1 MLINEVIQKVNESY
15 YEDLIVAIQDEL
27 SKGEVQQNG
36 EMDTEELQM
45 RLSQLNFDLDIE
57 DLIKAVEDSGFAS
70 SQDKDVIKLKGE
82 LPADINTDVE
92 DPSDRVGDLAGNQA
106 MKDIKA
112 EL

>member
-1 MLINEVIQKVNESY
+1 MLINEVIQSLTESY
-15 YEDLIVAIQDEL
+15 YEDLMVAIQDILTNLPEEQD
-27 SKGEVQQNG
+27 SIP
-36 EMDTEELQM
+36 TEELRY
-45 RLSQLNFDLDIE
+45 RLSELGFDESIE
-57 DLIKAVEDSGFAS
+57 RLIRAVEESGFAS
-70 SQDKDVIKLKGE
+70 SQDSEVIKLKGE

>member
-1 MLINEVIQKVNESY
+1 
-15 YEDLIVAIQDEL
+15 
-27 SKGEVQQNG
+27 
-36 EMDTEELQM
+36 MDTEELQM

-70 SQDKDVIKLKGE
+70 SQDSDVIKLKGE

>member
-1 MLINEVIQKVNESY
+1 MLINEVIQTVTESY
-15 YEDLIVAIQDEL
+15 YEDLMVAIQDILTNLPDGQTEIP
-27 SKGEVQQNG
+27 
-36 EMDTEELQM
+36 TEELQY
-45 RLSQLNFDLDIE
+45 RLSELNFDLNVE
-57 DLIKAVEDSGFAS
+57 RLIQAVEDSGFAS
-70 SQDKDVIKLKGE
+70 SQDSEVIKLKGE

>member
-70 SQDKDVIKLKGE
+70 SQDRDVIKLKGE